1 MAEQDS
7 VAAERAATGVL
18 LQVLPEP
25 LHKPERSDSGLQQE
39 SGADAGESL
48 NGGQIAEP
56 WAATLARQP
65 EDGFVAEWLEESG
78 AVCEADGSGEPQVGE
93 RSERLQGGVIRL

>member
-7 VAAERAATGVL
+7 VAVVRSAAEVL

-25 LHKPERSDSGLQQE
+25 LNEPQRGDSGLQQT

-48 NGGQIAEP
+48 NGGQIAKP
-56 WAATLARQP
+56 RPVTLARQP

-78 AVCEADGSGEPQVGE
+78 AVGEADGSDEPQVGE
-93 RSERLQGGVIRL
+93 RSGRLEGS